1 MAVTP
6 KAEGRH
12 RHGVLPRV
20 LIDAVAEIVRDA
32 GPDAVSLRECARRA
46 GVSHSAAAPP
56 FGDKRGLLTA
66 FVIEG
71 EALLAAT
78 LRQEVAA
85 LPADADADAPARLAA
100 TGRGSMRFARAH
112 PAYFRLM
119 FRTDRID
126 HGGTARPAAADDAF
140 AVLDQAMAEDVLAL
154 LVAACA
160 REGAAALR
168 QPRPVCARA

>member
-1 MAVTP
+1 
-6 KAEGRH
+6 
-12 RHGVLPRV
+12 
-20 LIDAVAEIVRDA
+20 
-32 GPDAVSLRECARRA
+32 
-46 GVSHSAAAPP
+46 
-56 FGDKRGLLTA
+56 
-66 FVIEG
+66 
-71 EALLAAT
+71 
-78 LRQEVAA
+78 
-85 LPADADADAPARLAA
+85 
-100 TGRGSMRFARAH
+100 
-112 PAYFRLM
+112 M